1 MYDSEKEFLDMNGE
15 IKQMKILLERKD
27 DDIYRYKGQLQ
38 KNW

>member
-1 MYDSEKEFLDMNGE
+1 MYDSEKELLDMNGE